1 MARSDEDIRADALF
15 TLSALE
21 REFPENRISGLAR
34 NHLEVLLSQ
43 PGVDAKKLDKTAKDF
58 KQELRKLPRYE
69 TRVFLCHR
77 DYRQCRRSD
86 KRWLCV
92 AILVICLAAQLV
104 PKSVGAEGD
113 SSD

>member
-1 MARSDEDIRADALF
+1 MARSDEDIRADALL

-34 NHLEVLLSQ
+34 NLELLLSER
-43 PGVDAKKLDKTAKDF
+43 GTDAKKLEKTAKEF
-58 KQELRKLPRYE
+58 KQELRKLPRYQ

-86 KRWLCV
+86 NGGSAWRF
-92 AILVICLAAQLV
+92 
-104 PKSVGAEGD
+104 S
-113 SSD
+113 